1 MLFFCLMTHS
11 LSNAKLK
18 MVEEVSNNHAKVVN
32 SEANLD

>member
-18 MVEEVSNNHAKVVN
+18 MVEVSNNHAKVVN